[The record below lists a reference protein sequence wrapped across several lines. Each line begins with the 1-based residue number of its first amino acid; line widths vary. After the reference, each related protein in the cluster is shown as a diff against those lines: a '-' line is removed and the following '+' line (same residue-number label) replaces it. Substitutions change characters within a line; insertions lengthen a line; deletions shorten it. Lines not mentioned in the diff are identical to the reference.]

1 MCVTIQLVAINLG
14 SCFGAVSH
22 AYLYEA
28 ASVLLHRTKK
38 WCALKAW
45 GMRLARRVGMKK
57 AQVAVARKLA
67 IILHCIWV
75 DGTTFEWRSEKI
87 A

>member
-1 MCVTIQLVAINLG
+1 
-14 SCFGAVSH
+14 
-22 AYLYEA
+22 
-28 ASVLLHRTKK
+28 
-38 WCALKAW
+38 
-45 GMRLARRVGMKK
+45 MKK